1 MKEDFWRTLDVGPL
15 TWGRQVIAAGKYTTN
30 DNLFS
35 LQGSVS
41 AHSSDRAA
49 SPRRPTPD
57 PDASRGRRAERKHN
71 VGGEGRSNARS
82 LPTVTVSNV
91 YETTCG
97 SREQLLLLQPS
108 FSDPLR
114 RKQMKHRDVVLK
126 RKRKLGAAALPPSV
140 PPHSFKAYQLFTLYR
155 SKDGRIM
162 QVRSVLRARQ
172 CCR

>member
-1 MKEDFWRTLDVGPL
+1 MCVLRHEGRLRRTLAVGPL
-15 TWGRQVIAAGKYTTN
+15 TWGRQVIAAGNYTMS
-30 DNLFS
+30 DILFS
-35 LQGSVS
+35 LQDSVS

-49 SPRRPTPD
+49 SPRPTPE
-57 PDASRGRRAERKHN
+57 PDVSRGRRAERKYN
-71 VGGEGRSNARS
+71 VGGEERLTARS

-97 SREQLLLLQPS
+97 SRGQPLLLQPS

-114 RKQMKHRDVVLK
+114 RKEMKHRDVVLK

-162 QVRSVLRARQ
+162 QVR